1 MRRRL
6 AFRNERNLYHR
17 KCDLSGKEL
26 ISNFSPDKPNK
37 VYDQKDWWSDK
48 WDALSYG
55 MDFDFTRPF
64 FDQFEELLKK
74 VPLPHVVGS
83 IDIEESNCRYTN
95 YAGDNKNCYLIFD
108 SDFNEDCQY
117 GEVIKH
123 SKSCLD
129 SSYLKS
135 CELMYGCLDCHSCY
149 NLKYSQDCT
158 NSFDSFF

>member
-1 MRRRL
+1 MSL
-6 AFRNERNLYHR
+6 AQLILR
-17 KCDLSGKEL
+17 KA
-26 ISNFSPDKPNK
+26 I
-37 VYDQKDWWSDK
+37 V
-48 WDALSYG
+48 
-55 MDFDFTRPF
+55 
-64 FDQFEELLKK
+64 
-74 VPLPHVVGS
+74 
-83 IDIEESNCRYTN
+83 DIPIMLVIT
-95 YAGDNKNCYLIFD
+95 KNCYLIFD